1 LCQKLTFTLVLQTA
15 IKVLTICI
23 AEKAMAVSDY
33 SAFANMERGGW
44 SDTARA
50 SGYVKLFASASDQ
63 AIGSLLDA
71 VGAQRN
77 FKSLDLC
84 CGQGNVSEALLS
96 RGCEVVG
103 IDFSPA
109 MLAFARGRAPK
120 ATFIEGDAQAL
131 PFDDAEFD
139 IVVSN
144 LGVCHVP
151 DQPRTLAEARRVLRP
166 GGKFAMTVWCGPDT
180 SPCFAAVYGAIKT
193 HGHPDVS
200 APLGPDFHQFAR
212 RNVAVKLLSEAG
224 YSNIDVTTLDCA
236 WNLNAPED
244 LFEIYAKGTVRAAM
258 LLNSQPP
265 QNLAAIRSALA
276 LSVRKQFAN
285 GDRWRVPV
293 PAALIRATA

>member
-1 LCQKLTFTLVLQTA
+1 MVA
-15 IKVLTICI
+15 
-23 AEKAMAVSDY
+23 DY

-50 SGYVKLFASASDQ
+50 SGYVELFASASDQ
-63 AIGSLLDA
+63 AINSLLDA
-71 VGAQRN
+71 VGAKLN
-77 FKSLDLC
+77 CKALDLC

-96 RGCEVVG
+96 RGCEVIG

-109 MLAFARGRAPK
+109 MLAFARRRAPN
-120 ATFIEGDAQAL
+120 AAFIEGDAQDL
-131 PFDDAEFD
+131 PFDNAEFD

-151 DQPRTLAEARRVLRP
+151 DQPRTLAEARRVLRA

-200 APLGPDFHQFAR
+200 APLGPDFHQFSR
-212 RNVAVKLLSEAG
+212 RDVAEKLLSDAG
-224 YSNIDVTTLDCA
+224 FSNIDVTTVDCVWDLD
-236 WNLNAPED
+236 APED
-244 LFEIYAKGTVRAAM
+244 LFEIYAKGTVRAAT

-265 QNLAAIRSALA
+265 QNFAAIRSALA
-276 LSVRKQFAN
+276 SSVRAQFSN
-285 GDRWRVPV
+285 GNRWRIPV
-293 PAALIRATA
+293 PAALVRATA

>member
-1 LCQKLTFTLVLQTA
+1 
-15 IKVLTICI
+15 
-23 AEKAMAVSDY
+23 VSDF
-33 SAFANMERGGW
+33 SAFGNMERSGW
-44 SDTARA
+44 SDATRA
-50 SGYVKLFASASDQ
+50 SGYVELFASASDQ
-63 AIGSLLDA
+63 AIDSLLDA
-71 VGAQRN
+71 AGATPDL
-77 FKSLDLC
+77 KVLDLC

-120 ATFIEGDAQAL
+120 ATFIESDAQDL

-139 IVVSN
+139 VVVSN

-151 DQPRTLAEARRVLRP
+151 DQPRALVEARRVLRP

-180 SPCFAAVYGAIKT
+180 SPCFATVYGVIKA

-200 APLGPDFHQFAR
+200 APSGPDFHQFAR
-212 RNVAVKLLSEAG
+212 RAEAVKLLSDARF
-224 YSNIDVTTLDCA
+224 SNVDVTIVDCVWDLD
-236 WNLNAPED
+236 APED

-258 LLNSQPP
+258 LLANQPP

-276 LSVRKQFAN
+276 LSVREQFSN
-285 GDRWRVPV
+285 GNRWRVPV
-293 PAALIRATA
+293 PAALVRATA